1 MFAFNYHANSEEYKN
16 LGNLHKDKRVIE
28 YYPQDD
34 KLEFSTKPQILGK
47 PDKQNGAAN
56 YDFETGGLSYSQ
68 RVPHNLVG
76 DNLRSGRKETDLYNG
91 QLLADRVSIA
101 GSNTM
106 SQASGFP
113 KTTN

>member
-1 MFAFNYHANSEEYKN
+1 M
-16 LGNLHKDKRVIE
+16 E

-47 PDKQNGAAN
+47 LDK
-56 YDFETGGLSYSQ
+56 YDYEQGGLSNSHRIPQ
-68 RVPHNLVG
+68 NLVG
-76 DNLRSGRKETDLYNG
+76 DYLRSGRKETDQFNG
-91 QLLADRVSIA
+91 QLLADRESLA
-101 GSNTM
+101 PSNVQ